1 MLGKNRKIIWRL
13 NPRIQ
18 NQSRWHKLI
27 DWFLLVPYAVGLG
40 VFHVA
45 RVSGEALVALCHG
58 VGLALVVPVRNF
70 RVLGRQVIGFMAE
83 DFSATVRSVPYRLAR
98 VRRLEF
104 ASSLAVL
111 ALFIGVSFGVF
122 KVGLLLADGQALKGK
137 ILGRARSAI
146 EQLKGGKEKLVAE
159 DPEAAVA
166 LFGQAVDTFKAS
178 EQDIANANLLIRG
191 VLAVLPAGQDAEHVL
206 KAGEYGSQTAVH
218 LARLFNLAK
227 QLKITQTGLAGGGIG
242 HIKSE
247 FEAARVSIQAAAD
260 ELQHVPAS
268 AIPEA
273 QREQFLVVQ
282 SALPSLREALGSLSS
297 ALAVVNSLTS
307 GRKHVL
313 LVLQNNNELRATG
326 GFAGTYGAFDIDNG
340 TITKQVVSSIYD
352 LDGQLVETYVPPL
365 PLFAVNNRWYL
376 RDANWFADFSES
388 AESMIGFYEQEAHQT
403 PDVVIAITPE
413 LAVNLLKLTGPIAM
427 SGYNTVLDADNFI
440 EVTQVETSVHYD
452 KQENKPKKMLA
463 DFLPLLLQRVFNLP
477 PKRLPEVIGAVQ
489 QSLVT
494 RDIQL
499 YARDEV
505 LQQRLESLGW
515 AGRIRT
521 TSRDYVSIVSS
532 NLGGTKTD
540 LALEQDVQLSTR
552 VDADGAVQNTLRVH
566 RRNPLPDVPGLSNKT
581 FMRIFVPRG
590 SKLISSKGFSY
601 VDLDAKY
608 ITQGT
613 VHPKVAAWESHA
625 VREVA
630 SGMLVGQ
637 EAGKTFFGNWIE
649 LRGGQEVTVE
659 LVYELPFKLES
670 LDRYSV
676 LMQKQPGS
684 VSQTVRYSLAIPNR
698 RILWASDGTEAGQSV
713 TKEIV
718 LDRDRFYGLVLEAE

>member
-1 MLGKNRKIIWRL
+1 MFERNRKIIWRL
-13 NPRIQ
+13 NPRVRNKSSWQ
-18 NQSRWHKLI
+18 KLA
-27 DWFLLVPYAVGLG
+27 DWFLFIPYMAGLG
-40 VFHVA
+40 IFHVA
-45 RVSGEALVALCHG
+45 RVSGEALVAVCHG
-58 VGLALVVPVRNF
+58 VGLSVVLLLRKL
-70 RVLGRQVIGFMAE
+70 RTAGRETTVFLEE
-83 DFSATVRSVPYRLAR
+83 DLSDTVRSFPYRLAR

-104 ASSLAVL
+104 AYSLAVL
-111 ALFIGVSFGVF
+111 ALFIGASFGVF
-122 KVGLLLADGQALKGK
+122 KVGLLLADGQVLKGK
-137 ILGRARSAI
+137 ILGQATSAI
-146 EQLKGGKEKLVAE
+146 EQLKVGKDKLVAE
-159 DPEAAVA
+159 DPEAAAA
-166 LFGQAVDTFKAS
+166 LFGQAVNTFKAS
-178 EQDIANANLLIRG
+178 EQDITDANLLIRG
-191 VLAVLPAGQDAEHVL
+191 LLAVVPAGQDAEHVL

-218 LARLFNLAK
+218 LARLFSLAK
-227 QLKITQTGLAGGGIG
+227 QLKITQTGLAGGGVG
-242 HIKSE
+242 QIKSE
-247 FEAARVSIQAAAD
+247 FEAARISLQAAAD
-260 ELQHVPAS
+260 ELQRVPAD

-273 QREQFLVVQ
+273 QRERFLVVQ
-282 SALPSLREALGSLSS
+282 SALPNLREALDGVSN
-297 ALAVVNSLTS
+297 ALAVADALTS
-307 GRKHVL
+307 GHKHVL
-313 LVLQNNNELRATG
+313 LILQNNNELRATG
-326 GFAGTYGAFDIDNG
+326 GFAGTFGAFDVDNG
-340 TITKQVVSSIYD
+340 AITKQVVSSIYD
-352 LDGQLVETYVPPL
+352 LDGQLAESYVPPL

-413 LAVNLLKLTGPIAM
+413 VAVNLLKLTGPIAM
-427 SGYNTVLDADNFI
+427 PAYGTVLDADNFI

-463 DFLPLLLQRVFNLP
+463 DFLPLLLQRVSEFP
-477 PKRLPEVIGAVQ
+477 PKRLPEVITAVQ

-499 YARDEV
+499 YARDEA

-521 TSRDYVSIVSS
+521 TSRDYLSIVSS

-540 LALEQDVQLSTR
+540 LALQQDIQLSTR
-552 VDADGAVQNTLRVH
+552 VDADGTVQNTLRVH

-590 SKLISSKGFSY
+590 SKLVSSKGFSY

-649 LRGGQEVTVE
+649 LNGGQETTVE
-659 LVYELPFKLES
+659 VIYELPFKLES

-676 LMQKQPGS
+676 LIQKQPGAID
-684 VSQTVRYSLAIPNR
+684 QTMRYSLAIPNR
-698 RILWASDGTEAGQSV
+698 RILWASDGTETGHSV
-713 TKEIV
+713 AKELE
-718 LDRDRFYGLVLEAE
+718 LDKDRFYGLVLEAE